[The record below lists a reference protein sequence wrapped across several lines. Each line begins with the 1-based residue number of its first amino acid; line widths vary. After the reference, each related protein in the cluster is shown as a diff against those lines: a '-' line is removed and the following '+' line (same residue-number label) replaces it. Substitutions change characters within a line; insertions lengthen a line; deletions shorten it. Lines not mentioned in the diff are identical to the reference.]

1 MHKFRYLSWNDKV
14 FYIVNA
20 LVLTIFFIM
29 VLYPCIFVVSASLS
43 EGMYVNNGK
52 VVLFPVGF
60 TWENYSMA
68 LSMEVIWIGFFN
80 SVKYAAIGAFISVSM
95 TMTVAYALS
104 RDNVPGNKVVM
115 FLYLVTMFFS
125 GGLIPSYLVIRSL
138 DMVNTMWA
146 LVLPG
151 AVTAYNMIVAR
162 TFIRNSIPNELLE
175 ASMMDGCSD
184 IVYYVRIVLPLS
196 KAIIAVNTLNAV
208 VSQWNSYMSPMIYLN
223 DRNKMT
229 LPIFLKEILL
239 NSTIEV
245 TEGMDYLEIAKM
257 NERMASMKYAIIVMT
272 MVPILIL
279 YPFIQK
285 YFVKGV
291 MVGSVKG

>member
-1 MHKFRYLSWNDKV
+1 MGE
-14 FYIVNA
+14 
-20 LVLTIFFIM
+20 M
-29 VLYPCIFVVSASLS
+29 
-43 EGMYVNNGK
+43 
-52 VVLFPVGF
+52 
-60 TWENYSMA
+60 
-68 LSMEVIWIGFFN
+68 
-80 SVKYAAIGAFISVSM
+80 
-95 TMTVAYALS
+95 
-104 RDNVPGNKVVM
+104 
-115 FLYLVTMFFS
+115 
-125 GGLIPSYLVIRSL
+125 L